1 MIRFVVFLILNF
13 GALGLGAFLMG
24 SNPGENEWYQTLNK
38 APWTPQGWVFGAAWT
53 FIMVS
58 YSVFLTVSYKS
69 NEKFVF
75 LILFVAQWILN
86 ILWNSLFFKYHHTL
100 IAFFELS
107 FLFVVLLYYLLL
119 VRGYRLIFLLPY
131 LLWLI
136 VAISLNGYVVLKN

>member
-13 GALGLGAFLMG
+13 GALGLGAFFMG

-75 LILFVAQWILN
+75 LILFVAQLILN
-86 ILWNSLFFKYHHTL
+86 ILWNPLFFKYHHTL

-119 VRGYRLIFLLPY
+119 VRGYRLVFLLPY